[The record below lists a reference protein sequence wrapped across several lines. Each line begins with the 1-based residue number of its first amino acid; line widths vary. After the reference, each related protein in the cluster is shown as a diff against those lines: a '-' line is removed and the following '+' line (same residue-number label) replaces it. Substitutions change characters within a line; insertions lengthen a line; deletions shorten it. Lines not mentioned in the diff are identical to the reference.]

1 MKKTLLVIGCW
12 LFALG
17 SVSAQITSGELNNI
31 VDQFNQNS
39 PRHRVNLLFPLAD
52 ELMLMESFD
61 NLPVKLMKSKSCKFT
76 SVNMI
81 SEGSLKAE
89 SDICELYAVNRL
101 DRPEKIDTL
110 TLYVKYALDKN
121 VLTDSLKNAN
131 YVFKQTSSDGRF
143 DWWQHKVSGI
153 NLAVY
158 YKYSKKY
165 PSAMLFARPKKDVR
179 DVITRPVQPETPVEE
194 EVEGERPVATPITVS
209 FQQAKISQTLRQRGT
224 EKKIEIVFPKAVGTI
239 AVKLNNEALRSHLLG
254 HFVAVKPQIADDMSI
269 EDGLKAYFVRMSSE
283 FLAEF
288 SEVNDIEQTLE
299 NKYTVEVLPENETRK
314 GVITYVN
321 NVSIVEPDID
331 PSTYRVVSNFD
342 AKTGKLLTFDDVFK
356 QNSKAAII
364 GLLKKE
370 HQKNIAEYEEFAG
383 EVDYEDALKNFILKP
398 DGIDFILIT
407 GDESGPYEEVYPYK
421 YEALKKY
428 LR

>member
-1 MKKTLLVIGCW
+1 
-12 LFALG
+12 
-17 SVSAQITSGELNNI
+17 
-31 VDQFNQNS
+31 
-39 PRHRVNLLFPLAD
+39 
-52 ELMLMESFD
+52 
-61 NLPVKLMKSKSCKFT
+61 
-76 SVNMI
+76 
-81 SEGSLKAE
+81 
-89 SDICELYAVNRL
+89 
-101 DRPEKIDTL
+101 
-110 TLYVKYALDKN
+110 
-121 VLTDSLKNAN
+121 
-131 YVFKQTSSDGRF
+131 
-143 DWWQHKVSGI
+143 
-153 NLAVY
+153 
-158 YKYSKKY
+158 
-165 PSAMLFARPKKDVR
+165 
-179 DVITRPVQPETPVEE
+179 
-194 EVEGERPVATPITVS
+194 
-209 FQQAKISQTLRQRGT
+209 
-224 EKKIEIVFPKAVGTI
+224 
-239 AVKLNNEALRSHLLG
+239 LG

-269 EDGLKAYFVRMSSE
+269 EDGLKAYLVRMSSE

-364 GLLKKE
+364 GLLKKG
-370 HQKNIAEYEEFAG
+370 HQKSIAEYEEFAG